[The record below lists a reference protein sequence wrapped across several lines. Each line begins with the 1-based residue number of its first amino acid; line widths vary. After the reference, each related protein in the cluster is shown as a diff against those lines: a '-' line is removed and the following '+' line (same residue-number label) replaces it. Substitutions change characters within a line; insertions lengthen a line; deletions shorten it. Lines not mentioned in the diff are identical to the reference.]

1 MGMAAGL
8 LASWPGRVVPAS
20 TCLNRAV
27 DRVGRKSFR
36 GPLRGP
42 SADASPLQRRVGT
55 RNLKTRRSD
64 RTYRA
69 CHNMR
74 MNADKCGLSVDSGYV
89 ELAVE
94 VFSMLADATRVRIV
108 LALRDGE
115 MSVNEIAEKV
125 GKPQSAVSQHLAKMR
140 LARMVSTRQEG
151 TRVYYRLENEH
162 ARQLVADAIF
172 QAEHS
177 LGGTPP
183 HHHQATADGAA

>member
-1 MGMAAGL
+1 
-8 LASWPGRVVPAS
+8 
-20 TCLNRAV
+20 
-27 DRVGRKSFR
+27 
-36 GPLRGP
+36 
-42 SADASPLQRRVGT
+42 
-55 RNLKTRRSD
+55 
-64 RTYRA
+64 
-69 CHNMR
+69 
-74 MNADKCGLSVDSGYV
+74 
-89 ELAVE
+89 
-94 VFSMLADATRVRIV
+94 MLADATRVRIV

-115 MSVNEIAEKV
+115 MSVNELAERV

-183 HHHQATADGAA
+183 HHHQQAAGGAA